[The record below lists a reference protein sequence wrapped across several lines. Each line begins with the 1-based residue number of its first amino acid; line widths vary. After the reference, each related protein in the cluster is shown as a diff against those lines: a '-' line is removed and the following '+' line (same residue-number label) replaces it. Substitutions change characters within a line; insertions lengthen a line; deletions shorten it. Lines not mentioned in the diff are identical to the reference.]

1 MVFSN
6 WCGEEFEGVIVFD
19 EGHAAKNLRP
29 GVKGSSQTGQ
39 RVLDLQTKLP
49 RARIV
54 YVSATGATEPT
65 RMFLHETQVSYINF
79 ISDMAYMDR
88 LGLWGEGTQFP
99 TFKEFAHEISE
110 AGVGA
115 MEMVA
120 MEMKSR
126 GIYCRYVILWLRG
139 NLD

>member
-1 MVFSN
+1 MS
-6 WCGEEFEGVIVFD
+6 
-19 EGHAAKNLRP
+19 
-29 GVKGSSQTGQ
+29 
-39 RVLDLQTKLP
+39 VLLELLNPLVCSYTKHKL
-49 RARIV
+49 
-54 YVSATGATEPT
+54 
-65 RMFLHETQVSYINF
+65 YINF